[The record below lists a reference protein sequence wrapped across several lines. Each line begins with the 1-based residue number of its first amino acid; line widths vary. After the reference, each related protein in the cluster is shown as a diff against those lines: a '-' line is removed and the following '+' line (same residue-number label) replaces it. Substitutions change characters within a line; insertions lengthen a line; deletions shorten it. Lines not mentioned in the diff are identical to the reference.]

1 MGKLVLKVKSLSYV
15 LQHFLLK
22 SFLDSR
28 VIAKKAIHSFM
39 LDYIENVFSDGASGG
54 ARKQSKSYWER
65 TDEELTFDHNDAE
78 EDQELNMTR
87 NHLRSFSFFRLLLF
101 DHPSAEILLN
111 RIKLGRIQNTRRPYN
126 SYGYENGK
134 IEKITRCKKMFP
146 TFSRLCIEPFLGPL
160 KPALRQ
166 ISHGNLIEIQIFT

>member
-1 MGKLVLKVKSLSYV
+1 
-15 LQHFLLK
+15 
-22 SFLDSR
+22 
-28 VIAKKAIHSFM
+28 M
-39 LDYIENVFSDGASGG
+39 LDYIENVFSDGGSGG

-101 DHPSAEILLN
+101 DHPSAETLLN
-111 RIKLGRIQNTRRPYN
+111 RIKLDRIQKQNAGRRPYN

-134 IEKITRCKKMFP
+134 IEKITRCRKM
-146 TFSRLCIEPFLGPL
+146 
-160 KPALRQ
+160 
-166 ISHGNLIEIQIFT
+166 